1 MSRKR
6 LYRSDLF
13 SAEQLT
19 SRDALESAVEEL
31 QSILRK
37 HNLKY
42 VLQEL
47 VDNEVPRTLA
57 LVLSSKLT
65 PSSYSDGISSSYIFT
80 ALGQTTLLI
89 SWLLESFP
97 TEASNYEATIHYKVI
112 SCLSTEL
119 NSSDFVEDK
128 ELCARSQKVADII
141 PKVLQYLVS
150 FLRPIDIGLEH
161 YNKKGKARQPQK
173 MPQEAKRE
181 GATSLVKKYFDVLN
195 VDMPE
200 TSSEASALVDYVL
213 QSQKEML
220 KFYLELLCRPGVSL
234 SLKEHCVTSAFPIED
249 GKNAPGSAVEPFAYP
264 IVHLMKA
271 LYFDTAE
278 GFGQWTVIVSSDA
291 DNFLRSTHK
300 KDISTFN
307 VTVKKIKELSCGH
320 FTDNN
325 QKRLS
330 GNATE
335 VPIFEAKVSRNLRLV
350 YQIDIIPGDDNEQQG
365 WSMFASL
372 CWFLTVLEAIKIFG
386 IYTHDQM
393 DHRLWSS
400 ISSQLRKKGKEY
412 RKRCAVRKRADQ
424 ASTFIPAFFPP
435 LPGVLP
441 PEIED
446 LPNLRPDE
454 TVQIHS
460 RLVVEKYV
468 TFSQPFLNTIL
479 ADVDATFPYM
489 VSCATALTLLVHLL
503 TTCVH
508 RTQEKR
514 IIEHPK
520 SCYVIGRSGTGKTT
534 TMLFKMLLIERTFQ
548 LMASDLPR
556 PRQVFVTKSKILAKK
571 VQEYFEKLASSLAMA
586 SQSPADF
593 TNLPTAPN
601 HQVVLGLIDADDI
614 VDWRTDLP
622 VKYSDLEQK
631 HFPLFI
637 TFDVL
642 CDMLETDMRTQTLA
656 TTSPIDVKRPMGV
669 ITFDYFCEY
678 YWSHF
683 PEYLIKGLDPALVFS
698 EIIGII
704 EGSAETLSDKKP
716 YLSEAAYLDLS
727 SRRQSI
733 PVDQRYKVYQ
743 LFELYLHKK
752 KLQGEYDT
760 SDRTQKILKH
770 FAEQGIPGKGLDHI
784 YVDEVQDNTL
794 IDTMATRMVSSGLVT
809 LLKLSPLVALFRFN
823 ALKAFQWKI
832 EDLYR
837 RSHSLSPQQ
846 PPKMF
851 QLAVNYRSHA
861 GIVNCAHSI
870 IDLITTFWKD
880 SIDRLSPE
888 MGIVDGAKPIFFN
901 NEDRAQLEQFIFCDG
916 NKPIELGAQQCI
928 IVKNEMAKEKLRQK
942 VGEVGVVLTVYESK
956 GLEFNDVLL
965 YNFFAD
971 SSAGLAQWR
980 VVLNA
985 IEEKKQDPKNPPPR
999 FDHTRHASICN
1010 ELKSLYVAI
1019 TRARENVWIA
1029 DGSETSEPMRIFW
1042 TNKGLIDNHTWG
1054 SDAPRLASSSTPEEW
1069 AAEGRELFNAKRFFQ
1084 AKHCYFKAGLH
1095 LLASIA
1101 DAYDLRAKA
1110 RNVIGTSMH
1119 KVVERRS
1126 CFTEAANSFFECA
1139 KVTKASA
1146 QLKDSTTYLRISGE
1160 CFEQADKKY
1169 QAAKIFYHIQDYTH
1183 AAELYR
1189 DIGELRSL
1197 DEAVAIVKS
1206 HNGKMALKVV
1216 QDVIKRARLAY
1227 FSNGQITKGHE
1238 LFDSVEEEVKY
1249 LKERDFDDAL
1259 ADLLE
1264 RVGRVCEAAELHCS
1278 KGRRQQAIALFL
1290 READNKTALHRAQ
1303 ECIMEE
1309 FWYRISFGLHPD
1321 IVRSNPV
1328 KRLMRFASRL
1338 DATSMEQ
1345 TKAAELS
1352 MFKAIIE
1359 NQGSQLRA
1367 LGLKF
1372 HRMHYSAAA
1381 LLCLDQYF
1389 TRAFR
1394 FQDLVLVDAVEEL
1407 GLFHTYIRLLST
1419 AAFRTDPSREVT
1431 IAALFGFQ
1439 RNTAN
1444 EFIVPQNTW
1453 LHSEILKLRPG
1464 NTPSDSDL
1472 KLSVLELCELF
1483 RRVLQIH
1490 IKQRIIAEN
1499 EECAKSKAFQ
1509 PCLPFAVSG
1518 HCTQSDCPKAHV
1530 SCSKINSIYYNMRVH
1545 LHFQQIV
1552 ILQSLRDNAH
1562 EEEDVRKISEFWL
1575 HRLSDA
1581 LHPPDCIFGSI
1592 SHLALSTIPEA
1603 LKALD
1608 IVGDWVRTLVY
1619 SQEYLPQTYFVP
1631 EVMRTATLALMYDR
1645 SQAGHLRNTPY
1656 FSTTRSPPAYIRQR
1670 DGFVHNLLSS
1680 MSGDQ
1685 TWSLT
1690 AGCLFVERVV
1700 RERLPINIVVLCNF
1714 LDLLCSSVILQVC
1727 QCGVHLGTPLLHSVI
1742 VPYSWLLRFASCN
1755 SMPYFN
1761 EGIHCTLLEPM
1772 RDLLQQLCTGRGCE
1786 HLLLYGTS
1794 RNISNV
1800 PYQVRHVFI
1809 SRIFNAV
1816 GLLDYNLRDEFL
1828 CSNIQKLRLS
1838 LRQIPVLYSR
1848 YIDATSRSWDEL
1860 AEVIRHSLQYEAE
1873 DEMIQLVHWSETPEQ
1888 HNPLPGVRQLLYR
1901 DLTDIQA
1908 QLGLSVSTSTP
1919 TASPHI
1925 EVPERKETDADASE
1939 VKEVGNTQEAE
1950 AIPAPDTT
1958 TPGRMERE
1966 IAATLLFQRL
1976 YRKVLH
1982 HRRGV
1987 AKRGIAGLHAEIYA
2001 SCIKEVSRLGDNP
2014 GLYLRL
2020 FLGPLPHVL
2029 VCLET
2034 VRMDTYNHRMKTKD
2048 RMQQPCN
2055 SDELNTLGDLLTQ
2068 TNTAYQAAITLQEQ
2082 LNPSSA
2088 FHERR
2093 DVKQLRKLVEEASVL
2108 VSSLPFDASSDLSN
2122 DLHLATKGIVAEYP
2136 SAGKRKKP
2144 ALNNSDDDLNY

>member
-6 LYRSDLF
+6 FYRSDLF

-37 HNLKY
+37 YNPKC

-47 VDNEVPRTLA
+47 VDNEISRTLA
-57 LVLSSKLT
+57 LVLST
-65 PSSYSDGISSSYIFT
+65 
-80 ALGQTTLLI
+80 LGQTTLLI

-97 TEASNYEATIHYKVI
+97 TEATNYEATIHYKVI

-128 ELCARSQKVADII
+128 ELCARYHKVADIT

-150 FLRPIDIGLEH
+150 FLRPIDTGSEH
-161 YNKKGKARQPQK
+161 YNRKGKAKQPQK
-173 MPQEAKRE
+173 KPQEAKRE
-181 GATSLVKKYFDVLN
+181 GATTLVKKYFDVLN
-195 VDMPE
+195 VNMPE
-200 TSSEASALVDYVL
+200 TSSEATALVDYVL
-213 QSQKEML
+213 QGQKETL

-234 SLKEHCVTSAFPIED
+234 SLKEHCVTSASPIED
-249 GKNAPGSAVEPFAYP
+249 GKNAPAVEPFACP
-264 IVHLMKA
+264 IIHLMKSA

-330 GNATE
+330 GSATE

-350 YQIDIIPGDDNEQQG
+350 YQIDIIPGDDNEQQ
-365 WSMFASL
+365 
-372 CWFLTVLEAIKIFG
+372 AIKIFG

-412 RKRCAVRKRADQ
+412 RKRCTVRKRADQ
-424 ASTFIPAFFPP
+424 TSTFIPAFFPP

-489 VSCATALTLLVHLL
+489 VS
-503 TTCVH
+503 
-508 RTQEKR
+508 TQEKR

-548 LMASDLPR
+548 LMALDLPR

-571 VQEYFEKLASSLAMA
+571 VQEYFEKLASSLVMA
-586 SQSPADF
+586 SQSPTSY
-593 TNLPTAPN
+593 TNPPTAPN
-601 HQVVLGLIDADDI
+601 HQAVLGLIDADDI

-622 VKYSDLEQK
+622 AKYSDLEQR

-637 TFDVL
+637 TFDGL
-642 CDMLETDMRTQTLA
+642 CDMLETDIRTQTLA
-656 TTSPIDVKRPMGV
+656 TTSPIDVKRHIGA
-669 ITFDYFCEY
+669 ITYDYFCEC

-704 EGSAETLSDKKP
+704 EGSAETLSDNKP

-733 PVDQRYKVYQ
+733 PVDQRCKVYH

-760 SDRTQKILKH
+760 GDRTHKILKH
-770 FAEQGIPGKGLDHI
+770 FAEQSIPGKGLDHI

-794 IDTMATRMVSSGLVT
+794 IDTMVLRALCSNADGLFWAGDTAQTISVGSS
-809 LLKLSPLVALFRFN
+809 FRFN

-837 RSHSLSPQQ
+837 RRHSLSSQQ

-851 QLAVNYRSHA
+851 QLSVNYRSHA

-870 IDLITTFWKD
+870 IDLITIFWKD

-901 NEDRAQLEQFIFCDG
+901 NEDRAQLEQFVFCDG
-916 NKPIELGAQQCI
+916 DKPIELGAQQCI

-971 SSAGLAQWR
+971 SSADLAQWR

-985 IEEKKQDPKNPPPR
+985 IEENKQDLKNPPPR
-999 FDHTRHASICN
+999 FDHIRHASICN

-1029 DGSETSEPMRIFW
+1029 DGSETGEPMRIFW

-1110 RNVIGTSMH
+1110 RNVIGTSTQ

-1146 QLKDSTTYLRISGE
+1146 QSKDSTTYLRISGE

-1169 QAAKIFYHIQDYTH
+1169 QAAKIFYHIRDYTH
-1183 AAELYR
+1183 AAELYK
-1189 DIGELRSL
+1189 DIGELKSL

-1206 HNGKMALKVV
+1206 HKDKMVLKVV
-1216 QDVIKRARLAY
+1216 QDVIKLARLAY
-1227 FSNGQITKGHE
+1227 FSNGQITKGHK

-1249 LKERDFDDAL
+1249 LKEKDFDDAL
-1259 ADLLE
+1259 AHLLE
-1264 RVGRVCEAAELHCS
+1264 SVGRVCEAAELHCS
-1278 KGRRQQAIALFL
+1278 RGRRLQAIALFL
-1290 READNKTALHRAQ
+1290 HEADNKTALHRAQ

-1309 FWYRISFGLHPD
+1309 FWCRLSFGLHPD

-1338 DATSMEQ
+1338 DATSMEN

-1352 MFKAIIE
+1352 MFKAIME

-1407 GLFHTYIRLLST
+1407 GLFHTYVRLLST

-1431 IAALFGFQ
+1431 IAALFGFR

-1453 LHSEILKLRPG
+1453 LHSEILKLR

-1499 EECAKSKAFQ
+1499 EECARSKAFR
-1509 PCLPFAVSG
+1509 PCLRFAVSG
-1518 HCTQSDCPKAHV
+1518 HCMQSDCPKAHV
-1530 SCSKINSIYYNMRVH
+1530 SCSKIDSIYYNMRVH

-1562 EEEDVRKISEFWL
+1562 KEEEVRKISEFWL

-1603 LKALD
+1603 SKALD
-1608 IVGDWVRTLVY
+1608 VVGDWVQTLVY
-1619 SQEYLPQTYFVP
+1619 GQEHLPQTYFVP
-1631 EVMRTATLALMYDR
+1631 EVMQTATLAHMYDR
-1645 SQAGHLRNTPY
+1645 SQAGHLRDTPY

-1670 DGFVHNLLSS
+1670 DSFVHNLLSS

-1700 RERLPINIVVLCNF
+1700 RERLPINIVVLCDF

-1727 QCGVHLGTPLLHSVI
+1727 QCGVRLGMPLLHSVI

-1838 LRQIPVLYSR
+1838 LHQIPVLYSR

-1860 AEVIRHSLQYEAE
+1860 AEIIRHSLQYEAE
-1873 DEMIQLVHWSETPEQ
+1873 DEMIQLVHQSETPEQ
-1888 HNPLPGVRQLLYR
+1888 HHPLSGVRQLLYR
-1901 DLTDIQA
+1901 DLTDIRA
-1908 QLGLSVSTSTP
+1908 QLGLSVSISTP
-1919 TASPHI
+1919 AASPRI
-1925 EVPERKETDADASE
+1925 EVPEQKETDVDASE
-1939 VKEVGNTQEAE
+1939 VKEVGSTQEADAVRKTASDDAE
-1950 AIPAPDTT
+1950 AIPAPDMT

-1976 YRKVLH
+1976 FRKVLR
-1982 HRRGV
+1982 HRRGE
-1987 AKRGIAGLHAEIYA
+1987 AKRGITGLHAEIYA

-2014 GLYLRL
+2014 RLYLRL
-2020 FLGPLPHVL
+2020 FLGPLPHIL
-2029 VCLET
+2029 VCLEM
-2034 VRMDTYNHRMKTKD
+2034 VRMDTYNHRTKTEDK
-2048 RMQQPCN
+2048 MQQPCN
-2055 SDELNTLGDLLTQ
+2055 SDELNTLGDLLTRI
-2068 TNTAYQAAITLQEQ
+2068 NTARQTAITLQEQ

-2093 DVKQLRKLVEEASVL
+2093 DIKQLRKLVEEAGVL
-2108 VSSLPFDASSDLSN
+2108 VSSLPFEASSDLSN
-2122 DLHLATKGIVAEYP
+2122 DLHLAIKGIVAEYHPQVNARSQP
-2136 SAGKRKKP
+2136 SMTVTMT
-2144 ALNNSDDDLNY
+2144 